1 VTNRTD
7 TLSFVTTDVDATW
20 LLGQRRLLRR
30 HVSSAV
36 HPDGGFAWLGSDNR
50 PRLDRPVELWI
61 SARMTYVAALSVL
74 EGDDTLQDPL
84 AHGVTALDTVFR
96 DPDHEGWFAA
106 VSHGRP
112 TTADKRAY
120 EHAFVVLASA
130 GAAAAGAP
138 GGPALLDEALTTF
151 ETRFWRDTDGLVVDV
166 WDRTWSTLEPYR
178 GVNAN
183 MHTVEALL
191 TASDVTGE
199 ARWARYAVRIVERVV
214 HDFAAGND
222 YRLPEHFTPD
232 WVALPD
238 YNREQPAHPFR
249 PYGVTIGHLL
259 EWSRLT
265 LQTRDALADAAPP
278 WMLPAAVAL
287 FRVAVRDGWW
297 VDGRPGFV
305 YTTDFDGVPVVRD
318 RLHWV
323 VAEGIGAAW
332 ALHEATGDPAYL
344 EHYQQWWAHAQGL
357 FIDPVDG
364 SWQHELNPSNEPASS
379 VWDGRPDVYHAY
391 QAALLP
397 SLRRPVSFAGA
408 LLREGP
414 PSIL

>member
-1 VTNRTD
+1 MTNRTD

-222 YRLPEHFTPD
+222 YRLPEHFTSD

-238 YNREQPAHPFR
+238 YNRDEPAHPFR
-249 PYGVTIGHLL
+249 PYGVTIGHLPATPARLLDSRPGGPTADGQLSGIGQRPVGSVL
-259 EWSRLT
+259 ELPVVNRAGVPAATATVVLNVTVTGAAGPGYVTVYPCGQPVPLASNLNFVAGQTVPNAVVATVGTGGKVCIFTSAATHLIADVFGT
-265 LQTRDALADAAPP
+265 LQ
-278 WMLPAAVAL
+278 
-287 FRVAVRDGWW
+287 
-297 VDGRPGFV
+297 
-305 YTTDFDGVPVVRD
+305 
-318 RLHWV
+318 
-323 VAEGIGAAW
+323 
-332 ALHEATGDPAYL
+332 
-344 EHYQQWWAHAQGL
+344 
-357 FIDPVDG
+357 
-364 SWQHELNPSNEPASS
+364 
-379 VWDGRPDVYHAY
+379 
-391 QAALLP
+391 
-397 SLRRPVSFAGA
+397 
-408 LLREGP
+408 
-414 PSIL
+414 

>member
-1 VTNRTD
+1 
-7 TLSFVTTDVDATW
+7 
-20 LLGQRRLLRR
+20 
-30 HVSSAV
+30 
-36 HPDGGFAWLGSDNR
+36 
-50 PRLDRPVELWI
+50 
-61 SARMTYVAALSVL
+61 
-74 EGDDTLQDPL
+74 
-84 AHGVTALDTVFR
+84 
-96 DPDHEGWFAA
+96 
-106 VSHGRP
+106 
-112 TTADKRAY
+112 
-120 EHAFVVLASA
+120 
-130 GAAAAGAP
+130 
-138 GGPALLDEALTTF
+138 
-151 ETRFWRDTDGLVVDV
+151 
-166 WDRTWSTLEPYR
+166 
-178 GVNAN
+178 

-238 YNREQPAHPFR
+238 YNRDDPAHPFR

-305 YTTDFDGVPVVRD
+305 YTTDFAGVPVVRD

-344 EHYQQWWAHAQGL
+344 EHYQQWWAHARGL

-364 SWQHELNPSNEPASS
+364 SWQHELNPRNEPASS

-397 SLRRPVSFAGA
+397 SLRPARFLRRRAAADRGPHRFCDGPARLLTFPLVAPLAQLAEQVTLNHWVRGSSPWRRTFMQVKSPAPGGRA
-408 LLREGP
+408 LLLSTKPATLGRARP
-414 PSIL
+414 W